1 MMERWRALTDAL
13 GPQGAL
19 ALAGGGVLLVLGIIA
34 LVVWRR
40 RSSRSATVGG
50 IEERASAPRNQT
62 AALRQGLAKTRSGFL
77 QRLLPLL
84 GRDRLDA
91 SELESLEAALLG
103 ADVGVRTTTRLL
115 SALQRAGGDA
125 GSSLREKLE
134 SEVLAIL
141 QTPSQTEAHD
151 RQSESSPA
159 SPYVIMVV
167 GVNGVGKTT
176 SIGKLAVRYARD
188 GKRVLLVAGD
198 TFRAAAIEQLTVWA
212 ERTGADLVRHQ
223 HGADP
228 GAVAYDGLRAA
239 VARQADVVIVDTAGR
254 LHNKSNL
261 MDELRKMRR
270 VIGREVSG
278 APHET
283 LLVVDAVTGQ
293 NGLVQARAFLEQLE
307 VTGVILTKLDGTAK
321 GGIVLALT
329 GELQLPIR
337 YVGVGEGVEDL
348 REFDPQEFASALLAP
363 AEPSGL
369 P

>member
-1 MMERWRALTDAL
+1 MMERWQALTDAL

-19 ALAGGGVLLVLGIIA
+19 ALAGAAVLVVVGIIA

-40 RSSRSATVGG
+40 RSARPSIVGG
-50 IEERASAPRNQT
+50 IEEPTSAARTQP

-91 SELESLEAALLG
+91 AEVESLEAALLG
-103 ADVGVRTTTRLL
+103 ADVGVRTTSRLL
-115 SALQRAGGDA
+115 AALQRSGGDA

-134 SEVLAIL
+134 REVLAIL
-141 QTPSQTEAHD
+141 HTPDQLEQPEPQAK
-151 RQSESSPA
+151 SSPA
-159 SPYVIMVV
+159 SPHVIMVV

-176 SIGKLAVRYARD
+176 SIGKLAVRYVRD

-228 GAVAYDGLRAA
+228 GAVAFDGLRAA

-261 MDELRKMRR
+261 MDELRKVRR

-293 NGLVQARAFLEQLE
+293 NGLVQARAFLEQIE
-307 VTGVILTKLDGTAK
+307 VTGVILTKLDGTAR
-321 GGIVLALT
+321 GGIVLAIT
-329 GELQLPIR
+329 AELQLPIR

-348 REFDPQEFASALLAP
+348 RKFDPEEFASALLAP
-363 AEPSGL
+363 SEPSGL

>member
-1 MMERWRALTDAL
+1 MMERWQALVDAL
-13 GPQGAL
+13 GPRGAM
-19 ALAGGGVLLVLGIIA
+19 ALAGGLVVLVVVAVALVL
-34 LVVWRR
+34 WRR
-40 RSSRSATVGG
+40 RSAGRSPGEGRESPV
-50 IEERASAPRNQT
+50 SPQPP
-62 AALRQGLAKTRSGFL
+62 ALRQGLAKTRSGFL

-84 GRDRLDA
+84 GRERLDA
-91 SELESLEAALLG
+91 AEVESLEAALLA

-115 SALQRAGGDA
+115 NALQRESAVAGT
-125 GSSLREKLE
+125 SLRSRLE
-134 SEVLAIL
+134 HEVLEIL
-141 QTPSQTEAHD
+141 RTPAQSRED
-151 RQSESSPA
+151 VPSESSQT
-159 SPYVIMVV
+159 SPRVIMVV

-176 SIGKLAVRYARD
+176 SIGKLAMRHARS

-212 ERTGADLVRHQ
+212 ERSGADLVRHQ

-239 VARQADVVIVDTAGR
+239 VARHADVVIVDTAGR
-254 LHNKSNL
+254 LHTKSNL
-261 MDELRKMRR
+261 MDELRKVRR
-270 VIGREVSG
+270 VIGREVPG

-321 GGIVLALT
+321 GGIVLAIA

-348 REFDPQEFASALLAP
+348 REFDPAEFASALLAP